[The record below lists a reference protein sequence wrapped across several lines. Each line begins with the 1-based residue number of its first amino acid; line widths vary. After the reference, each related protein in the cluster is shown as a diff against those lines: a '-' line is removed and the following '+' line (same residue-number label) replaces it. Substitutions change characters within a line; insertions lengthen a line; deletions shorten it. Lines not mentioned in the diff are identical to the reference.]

1 MGFSD
6 LGCSFMSNNRSAV
19 YGFVVALMILSF
31 ILLTVAMAGG
41 STSSNNIENCSWAT
55 VSTGGIDYNFG
66 TVAVFYDDNGDKTTM
81 KYKECTDTS
90 QLCKDCE
97 DPGQTALGC
106 TVVVWIASIIFIILS
121 VLRMR
126 SDSTFM
132 KVLAVLTGCFM
143 ILFMIIAM
151 GNWNQ
156 ECMTKIH
163 NNIGA
168 GVSKDDVDIGPGL
181 GSEIASFFFTL
192 ACLIIHLTTPV
203 DSIDSSS
210 GQKMSNDNQA

>member
-19 YGFVVALMILSF
+19 YGFVVALMTLSF

-41 STSSNNIENCSWAT
+41 STSSGNIENCAWAT
-55 VSTGGIDYNFG
+55 VSSGGADYYFG
-66 TVAVFYDDNGDKTTM
+66 TVAGYLDSNLLQVTE
-81 KYKECTDTS
+81 KYKDCTEF
-90 QLCKDCE
+90 QFCKDCQ

-106 TVVVWIASIIFIILS
+106 TVVVWIASIVFIILS

-126 SDSTFM
+126 GDGTFL
-132 KVLAVLTGCFM
+132 KVMAVLTGSFM
-143 ILFMIIAM
+143 ILFMIVAM

-163 NNIGA
+163 NDLD

-181 GSEIASFFFTL
+181 GSEIAAFFFTL
-192 ACLIIHLTTPV
+192 SCLIIHLTTPV
-203 DSIDSSS
+203 EDFDSGS
-210 GQKMSNDNQA
+210 GQKMGNDNQA

>member
-19 YGFVVALMILSF
+19 YGFVVALMTLSF

-41 STSSNNIENCSWAT
+41 STSSGNIENCSWAT
-55 VSTGGIDYNFG
+55 VSSGGTDYYFG
-66 TVAVFYDDNGDKTTM
+66 TVAGYYDSNTFQVTE
-81 KYKECTDTS
+81 KYKDCTQTN
-90 QLCKDCE
+90 QVCKDCQ

-106 TVVVWIASIIFIILS
+106 TVVVWIASIVFIILS

-126 SDSTFM
+126 GDGTFL
-132 KVLAVLTGCFM
+132 KVMAVLTGSFM
-143 ILFMIIAM
+143 ILFMIVAM

-163 NNIGA
+163 NGLD

-181 GSEIASFFFTL
+181 GSEIAAFFFTL
-192 ACLIIHLTTPV
+192 SCLIIHLTTPV
-203 DSIDSSS
+203 EDFDSGS
-210 GQKMSNDNQA
+210 GQKMGNDNQA